1 MKSFKF
7 LLITL
12 VIIFSSLTSIT
23 KAETL
28 KFPSAIYEGDVKNGK
43 ANGVGIFKFSDGST
57 YEGKVKK
64 NIISGKGKFT
74 DAQGKIYEGK
84 FKFGALKIKTD
95 KNVRTVIKIKP
106 KTGVDNFI
114 EIKGKGAL
122 SNKWFEAKKNS
133 SGTYELTSKGK
144 KDMEL
149 EETKLKDG
157 GSSGGSGC

>member
-1 MKSFKF
+1 MKSLKF
-7 LLITL
+7 LIITL
-12 VIIFSSLTSIT
+12 VIIFSSLTGIT

-28 KFPSAIYEGDVKNGK
+28 KFTSA
-43 ANGVGIFKFSDGST
+43 T

-84 FKFGALKIKTD
+84 FKFGALKNKID
-95 KNVRTVIKIKP
+95 KKVRNVIKIKP
-106 KTGVDNFI
+106 KTGVENFI

-149 EETKLKDG
+149 EETKLKEG

>member
-1 MKSFKF
+1 MKLFKF
-7 LLITL
+7 LIITS
-12 VIIFSSLTSIT
+12 VIILSSLTSIT
-23 KAETL
+23 YAETL
-28 KFPSAIYEGDVKNGK
+28 KFDKSTYEGEVKKGK
-43 ANGVGIFKFSDGST
+43 AHGVGVFTFLDGST

-133 SGTYELTSKGK
+133 SGTYELTSKGT
-144 KDMEL
+144 KDMKL
-149 EETKLKDG
+149 EETKLKEG